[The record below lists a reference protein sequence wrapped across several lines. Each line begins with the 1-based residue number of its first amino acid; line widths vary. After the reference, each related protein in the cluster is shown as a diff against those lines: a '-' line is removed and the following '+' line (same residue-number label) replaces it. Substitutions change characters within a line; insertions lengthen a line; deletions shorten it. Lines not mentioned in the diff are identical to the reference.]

1 MADNSNDVFRMLFAD
16 DKLDGDSNY
25 PLWAY
30 MMQHVLV
37 SKGVWNI
44 VQGLDVRPGSVDAGS
59 VEDDAGPSSS
69 TATFATG
76 SRSTTTA
83 VAAVLPTAEQAR
95 WDGKDA

>member
-1 MADNSNDVFRMLFAD
+1 MADSNNDVFRMLSAE

-44 VQGLDVRPGSVDAGS
+44 VQGLDVRPGFVDAGS
-59 VEDDAGPSSS
+59 VEDVAGSSS
-69 TATFATG
+69 SAL
-76 SRSTTTA
+76 
-83 VAAVLPTAEQAR
+83 LPFCCCFT
-95 WDGKDA
+95 DC

>member
-1 MADNSNDVFRMLFAD
+1 MADSNDVFRMLSAD

-37 SKGVWNI
+37 AKGVWNI
-44 VQGLDVRPGSVDAGS
+44 VQGLDVRPGSVDVGS
-59 VEDDAGPSSS
+59 VEDGAAPSSS
-69 TATFATG
+69 PATSVVAG

-83 VAAVLPTAEQAR
+83 AAAAILPLSLIHI
-95 WDGKDA
+95 

>member
-1 MADNSNDVFRMLFAD
+1 MLSAE

-44 VQGLDVRPGSVDAGS
+44 VQGLDVRLGSGDAGS
-59 VEDDAGPSSS
+59 VEDVAKSSS
-69 TATFATG
+69 
-76 SRSTTTA
+76 SV
-83 VAAVLPTAEQAR
+83 VAAAVWRVGMVKMRKLMH
-95 WDGKDA
+95 